1 MESEGTCENSPS
13 SSSSRCAGQRF
24 TPHNRTLEVRPGR
37 ISRKLELDYD
47 YDVNGMIL
55 NYYSVCWCLVVWSP
69 LDRY

>member
-13 SSSSRCAGQRF
+13 SSSSSSRCAGQRF
-24 TPHNRTLEVRPGR
+24 NRTLEVRPGR

-47 YDVNGMIL
+47 YYVNGMIQ